1 MAQLNDLLVTGDAR
15 IAGKL
20 YTTIAPSQI
29 IDIVYPVGS
38 IYISVNNTNPSTF
51 IGGTW
56 VAWGS
61 GKVPVGVDTGQTEFN
76 SVEKIGGAKTAS
88 TSYTPAGTNSGG
100 AVTAHTYTPAGKNTG
115 TAVTMNAVELTHSG
129 GAVQSHTLTTSEIPS
144 HSHSYYTPRYYASET
159 AGGYDIYGVNGT
171 STTYVFT
178 RTTDAAGSG
187 GGHNHGFTQPSKHSF
202 TPTTKSITQPTFSG
216 TQATLSHTV
225 TNPTFSG
232 TAATITEST
241 LQPYITCYMWKRTA

>member
-1 MAQLNDLLVTGDAR
+1 MAQLKDLVVTGDAR
-15 IAGKL
+15 IVGNL
-20 YTTIAPSQI
+20 YTTIIPSQI
-29 IDIVYPVGS
+29 INIVYPVGS
-38 IYISVNNTNPSTF
+38 IYMSVNNTNPSTF

-76 SVEKIGGAKTAS
+76 SVEKTGGAKTAS
-88 TSYTPAGTNSGG
+88 TSYTPAGTNTGG
-100 AVTAHTYTPAGKNTG
+100 AVTAHTYTPAGTNTG
-115 TAVTMNAVELTHSG
+115 TAVTMNAIELTHSG
-129 GAVQSHTLTTSEIPS
+129 GAVQSHILTLSEIPGHNHDIQAKS
-144 HSHSYYTPRYYASET
+144 GSGSGYGIVVEGSANGATT
-159 AGGYDIYGVNGT
+159 AGYLKN
-171 STTYVFT
+171 
-178 RTTDAAGSG
+178 SG
-187 GGHNHGFTQPSKHSF
+187 GGGGHSHGFTQPSKHSF

-216 TQATLSHTV
+216 TKATLSHTV